1 MAFLIITVQIWFKAN
16 FTRFDHREQIIWPT
30 WPLRIIPWMDFLE
43 KKTTFFVWHL
53 FRTQIGTKNFGPKI
67 EPIIQILFF
76 GQKLI
81 ENMEWKLGPKVVVQ
95 KFRSIGRRVLPVGMA
110 VFLIGGITIFGSS
123 TLGWAYIGFG
133 EISSG

>member
-1 MAFLIITVQIWFKAN
+1 M
-16 FTRFDHREQIIWPT
+16 
-30 WPLRIIPWMDFLE
+30 
-43 KKTTFFVWHL
+43 
-53 FRTQIGTKNFGPKI
+53 
-67 EPIIQILFF
+67 
-76 GQKLI
+76 
-81 ENMEWKLGPKVVVQ
+81 VQ